1 MADLELYGR
10 FLFGLIFV
18 LTLIVGLAWAA
29 KRFGLMPGAVRL
41 TPGREKRL
49 SIVEVAGI
57 DAKRRMVLVRRDD
70 VEHLILLG
78 GTTETVIER
87 GIRQPENTQAEPAT
101 SLPEPS

>member
-1 MADLELYGR
+1 MEDLDIYGR

-18 LTLIVGLAWAA
+18 LALIGIFAWAA
-29 KRFGLMPGAVRL
+29 KRFGLIPGAMRM
-41 TPGREKRL
+41 TAGSHKRL

-57 DAKRRMVLVRRDD
+57 DAKRRLLLVRRDD

-87 GIRQPENTQAEPAT
+87 GITPPDSTGEQLSTSQAK
-101 SLPEPS
+101 PS